1 MSEINE
7 TEISMEELEKA
18 VETVDQQQQE
28 DQQPTKAEITAEINN
43 RALNG
48 LSLLFDFNDEN
59 VIAPMFS
66 SFVNALGTSN
76 PNASYIDIV
85 RAAFVYTQNTLAR
98 LDEDLIKPIELEPE
112 FK

>member
-1 MSEINE
+1 MSEEIN
-7 TEISMEELEKA
+7 EISMEELEQA
-18 VETVDQQQQE
+18 VETVDQEQQE
-28 DQQPTKAEITAEINN
+28 NQQPTKAEITAEINN

-66 SFVNALGTSN
+66 SFVNALGASN

-85 RAAFVYTQNTLAR
+85 RAAFVYTQGTLAK
-98 LDEDLIKPIELEPE
+98 LDEDLVKPIELEPE